1 MVYILNFR
9 NYVLRS
15 CCSTN
20 GNTFCKVAKGPVFY
34 SGSHRFG
41 VQFFFSLKVKAV
53 VRLNQSRG
61 EKTYITKTWLESYF
75 RWKSTI
81 GILNNNHVI
90 VRMTILEMGI
100 GISLTEKPKPSN
112 CYIYPFLLVHPFS
125 PNLYIYFFKTILP
138 LELVRN
144 LLITLFENNF

>member
-15 CCSTN
+15 FCSTN
-20 GNTFCKVAKGPVFY
+20 GNTFCKVAKGPVFD

-41 VQFFFSLKVKAV
+41 VRAVFFSLKVKAV

-75 RWKSTI
+75 RWKSSF

-90 VRMTILEMGI
+90 VRITILGVGI

-112 CYIYPFLLVHPFS
+112 CYIDPFLLVHPFS
-125 PNLYIYFFKTILP
+125 PNFYIFFFQNYPPSGTC
-138 LELVRN
+138 
-144 LLITLFENNF
+144 